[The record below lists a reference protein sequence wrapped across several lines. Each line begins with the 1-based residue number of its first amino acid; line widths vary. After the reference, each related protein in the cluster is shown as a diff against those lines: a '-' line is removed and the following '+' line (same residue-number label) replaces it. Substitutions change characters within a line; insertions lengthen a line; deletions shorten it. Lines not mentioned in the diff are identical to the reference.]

1 MRLGRLWLH
10 QLWRETKERQSEDG
24 DPVPDAEITDVAGEL
39 DMDAVMAQGATE
51 AEAREILCL

>member
-1 MRLGRLWLH
+1 
-10 QLWRETKERQSEDG
+10 LWRETKERQSEDG

-51 AEAREILCL
+51 AEARKILCL